1 VQNKTKSISKAP
13 KPLIHVHGARLHNLK
28 NLDVSIE
35 QGSFTVVTGVSGS
48 GKSSLVFDTLFAEG
62 QRRYVESLS
71 AYARQFLGRM
81 KKPEVDYIH
90 GLCPA
95 VAVEQKIITR
105 NPRSTVATTTEI
117 YDYLKLL
124 FSRAGHTISPISG
137 KEVKRHAAEDVVQ
150 FILNLKVQEPVL
162 ILAPL
167 EAARSDLKG
176 LELVM
181 QNGFTR
187 VWCQGELFKIEA
199 ILESKKLPEQSLLL
213 VVDRIFPDPADEEL
227 PSRVADSAE
236 TAFWEGLG
244 TCYLHIGSNAE
255 LEVFSN
261 RFELDGMS
269 FELPSR
275 DFLSFNNPMGACR
288 RCEGFGMVL
297 GIDED
302 LVIPDKSLSV
312 YDDCVAPWRGET
324 LQEWKHEF
332 IRQASKA
339 GFPIHRAYE
348 DLNADERK
356 FLWDGKGK
364 LSGINDFFSYLEEK
378 SYKIQYRVLA
388 SRYRGKTLCP
398 DCRGTR
404 LRPDAAYVKLLA
416 MNPGNSVPEQVSI
429 SDVLLMTVEDALAYF
444 SALQLSEHD
453 AGIAKRILT
462 EIRARLTYLNE
473 VGLGYLS
480 LNRLSNSLSGGE
492 SQRINLATSL
502 GSSLTGSMY
511 ILDEPSIGLHPR
523 DTERLI
529 GVLKALK
536 KEGNTVIVVEHDQE
550 VMRASD
556 QIIDIGPEAGR
567 LGGEL
572 VYSGTIDAITGSER
586 SLTAAYLKGTMSI
599 EVPAQRRNWS
609 NAIMVKGAR
618 ENNLK
623 NLDVQIPLGVF
634 TAVTGVSGSGK
645 TSLITSV
652 LFPAMA
658 RATGQFTT
666 AKAGKIDKLEGD
678 LHLVKAVEMVDQN
691 PIGRSSRSNPITYI
705 KAYDDIREL
714 FANQPLSKFNGFK
727 PQHFSFNVDGGRC
740 DACQGEGEITVEM
753 QFMAD
758 IHLPCESCNGK
769 RFKPEV
775 LEVEYKGKNIY
786 DVLELTIDEAMQF
799 FADQK
804 NIQDRI
810 RPLQDVGLGYVTLGQ
825 SSNTLSG
832 GEAQRVKL
840 AYYLGKSNPHKGK
853 PTMFIFDEPTTGL
866 HFHDIK
872 KLLKSFQ
879 ALIAEG
885 HTLVVIEHNLDMI
898 KCADWVIDLGPEAG
912 SRGGQLVFAGTPE
925 DLIQYP
931 ESLTGHFLKSSWPN
945 ATT

>member
-1 VQNKTKSISKAP
+1 MPVKPSPPTKVS
-13 KPLIHVHGARLHNLK
+13 KPLITVHGARLHNLK
-28 NLDVSIE
+28 NLNVSIE

-95 VAVEQKIITR
+95 VAVEQKVITR

-137 KEVKRHAAEDVVQ
+137 REVKRHTPEDVVQ
-150 FILNLKVQEPVL
+150 FILSMKEQEPVL

-167 EAARSDLKG
+167 EPARADLKG
-176 LELVM
+176 LELIM

-187 VWCQGELFKIEA
+187 VLCSDSLHKIED
-199 ILESKKLPEQSLLL
+199 ILEAKKLPGKNLML
-213 VVDRIFPDPADEEL
+213 VVDRIFPDPSDEEL
-227 PSRVADSAE
+227 ASRAADSAE
-236 TAFWEGLG
+236 TAFWEGHG
-244 TCYLHIGSNAE
+244 TCYLKIGSE
-255 LEVFSN
+255 TTLESFTN

-275 DFLSFNNPMGACR
+275 DFLSFNNPVGACR

-324 LQEWKHEF
+324 LQDWKHEF

-348 DLNADERK
+348 DLNAEERK
-356 FLWDGKGK
+356 FLWEGKGK
-364 LSGINDFFSYLEEK
+364 LSGINDFFTYLEEK

-404 LRPDAAYVKLLA
+404 LRPDAAYVKLVV
-416 MNPGNSVPEQVSI
+416 MNPGEHMPLHVSI
-429 SDVLLMTVEDALAYF
+429 SDVLLMTVDEALAYF
-444 SALQLSEHD
+444 QQLQLSEHD
-453 AGIAKRILT
+453 TGIARRILT
-462 EIRARLTYLNE
+462 EIRARLGYLSE

-480 LNRLSNSLSGGE
+480 LNRLSNTLSGGE

-536 KEGNTVIVVEHDQE
+536 KEGNTVIVVEHDE
-550 VMRASD
+550 DVMRASD
-556 QIIDIGPEAGR
+556 QIVDIGPEAGR

-572 VYSGTIDAITGSER
+572 VYSGRIDEITNSER
-586 SLTAAYLKGTMSI
+586 SLTAAYLKGDLNI
-599 EVPAQRRNWS
+599 EVPAARRPWS
-609 NAIMVKGAR
+609 NSIHIKGAR

-645 TSLITSV
+645 TSLVTTV
-652 LFPAMA
+652 LFPALA

-666 AKAGKIDKLEGD
+666 ARAGKLDKLEGD

-714 FANQPLSKFNGFK
+714 FAGQPLSKFNGFK

-775 LEVEYKGKNIY
+775 LEVEYKGKSIH

-804 NIQDRI
+804 NIQERI

-853 PTMFIFDEPTTGL
+853 PTVFIFDEPTTGL
-866 HFHDIK
+866 HFHDIQ
-872 KLLKSFQ
+872 KLLKSFR

-898 KCADWVIDLGPEAG
+898 KCADWVIDLGPDAG
-912 SRGGQLVFAGTPE
+912 AQGGQLVFAGTPE
-925 DLIQYP
+925 GLAACP
-931 ESLTGHFLKSSWPN
+931 ESLTGRFLKPRL
-945 ATT
+945 

>member
-1 VQNKTKSISKAP
+1 VPVNPTPKSKAV
-13 KPLIHVHGARLHNLK
+13 KPLISVHGARLHNLK
-28 NLDVSIE
+28 NLNVSLE

-95 VAVEQKIITR
+95 VAVEQKVITR

-137 KEVKRHAAEDVVQ
+137 REVKRQTPEDVVQ
-150 FILNLKVQEPVL
+150 HILHMKDPEPVF

-167 EAARSDLKG
+167 ESSRSDLKG

-187 VWCQGELFKIEA
+187 ILCDGDLHKIED
-199 ILESKKLPEQSLLL
+199 ILAAKQVPGKSLLL
-213 VVDRIFPDPADEEL
+213 VVDRIFPDPNDAEL
-227 PSRVADSAE
+227 ASRASDSAE
-236 TAFWEGLG
+236 TAFWEGHG
-244 TCYLHIGSNAE
+244 TCYLKVGSETE
-255 LEVFSN
+255 LVAFTN
-261 RFELDGMS
+261 RFELDGMT

-275 DFLSFNNPMGACR
+275 DFLSFNNPLGACR

-332 IRQASKA
+332 IRQAAKV
-339 GFPIHRAYE
+339 GFPIHRGYE
-348 DLNADERK
+348 DLTAAERK
-356 FLWDGKGK
+356 FLWEGKGK
-364 LSGINDFFSYLEEK
+364 LSGINDFFTYLEEK

-388 SRYRGKTLCP
+388 SRFRGKTLCP

-404 LRPDAAYVKLLA
+404 LRPDAAYVKLVALHA
-416 MNPGNSVPEQVSI
+416 GDAVPLHTSI
-429 SDVLLMTVEDALAYF
+429 SDVLLMTVDEALAYF
-444 SALQLSEHD
+444 NNLVLSDHD
-453 AGIAKRILT
+453 TTIARRILT
-462 EIRARLTYLNE
+462 EISSRLGYLSE

-480 LNRLSNSLSGGE
+480 LNRLSNTLSGGE

-529 GVLKALK
+529 GVLQALK
-536 KEGNTVIVVEHDQE
+536 KEGNTVIVVEHDEE

-572 VYSGTIDAITGSER
+572 VYSGSIDAITSSER
-586 SLTAAYLKGTMSI
+586 SLTAAYLKGELSI
-599 EVPAQRRNWS
+599 NVPAVRRPWS
-609 NAIMVKGAR
+609 NAIKINGAR

-634 TAVTGVSGSGK
+634 TVVTGVSGSGK
-645 TSLITSV
+645 TSLITTV
-652 LFPAMA
+652 LFPALA

-666 AKAGKIDKLEGD
+666 ARAGKLDKLDGD

-740 DACQGEGEITVEM
+740 DSCQGEGEITVEM

-775 LEVEYKGKNIY
+775 LEVEYKGKSIH
-786 DVLELTIDEAMQF
+786 DVLELTIDEAMVF
-799 FADQK
+799 FAELK
-804 NIQDRI
+804 NIQERI

-840 AYYLGKSNPHKGK
+840 AFYLGKSNPNKGK
-853 PTMFIFDEPTTGL
+853 PTVFIFDEPTTGL
-866 HFHDIK
+866 HFHDIQ

-898 KCADWVIDLGPEAG
+898 KCADWVIDLGPDAG
-912 SRGGQLVFAGTPE
+912 VRGGHLVFAGTPE
-925 DLIQYP
+925 GLVSHP
-931 ESLTGHFLKSSWPN
+931 ESVTGRFLKPKLADS
-945 ATT
+945 